1 MSDNDWFDTP
11 NWHDANDPI
20 DPGGAA
26 AGPGAIGPVP
36 ATLISNTGAAAGPGA
51 IGPVPAELISN
62 TGAGDW
68 HWEYDDNGLMIRVDD
83 VDPID
88 PGGAAAGP
96 GAVGGLAPVSNT
108 TGTDGNPAGT
118 PGAAGGAP
126 FQVNYSELEK
136 FAQEHDLNAEEL
148 AQWASGDP
156 DFAERYLATHGKVNF
171 GTYLKI
177 KEFMASKQ
185 IAGTTFAAH
194 NTQTA
199 TALRASIAMTKAQ
212 EEANAAAI
220 DATRM
225 V

>member
-1 MSDNDWFDTP
+1 MSDNDWFDSP
-11 NWHDANDPI
+11 NWHDANEAI

-36 ATLISNTGAAAGPGA
+36 AQLISNTG
-51 IGPVPAELISN
+51 
-62 TGAGDW
+62 TGDW
-68 HWEYDDNGLMIRVDD
+68 HWELGDDGLMNYVQDIE
-83 VDPID
+83 D
-88 PGGAAAGP
+88 PGGAGPGP
-96 GAVGGLAPVSNT
+96 GAGIGGLAPVSNT
-108 TGTDGNPAGT
+108 TTEGGPAGT
-118 PGAAGGAP
+118 PAGASGAP
-126 FQVNYSELEK
+126 FQVSYSELEK

-156 DFAERYLATHGKVNF
+156 DFAEQYLATHGKVNF

-185 IAGTTFAAH
+185 IAGTAFAEH
-194 NTQTA
+194 NAQTSN
-199 TALRASIAMTKAQ
+199 ALRLAVASTKAQ
-212 EEANAAAI
+212 EERNAAAI

>member
-1 MSDNDWFDTP
+1 MSDNDWFDSP
-11 NWHDANDPI
+11 NWHDANEAV

-36 ATLISNTGAAAGPGA
+36 AQLISSTSSPGDYHYE
-51 IGPVPAELISN
+51 IGDDGMWLYVPNE
-62 TGAGDW
+62 
-68 HWEYDDNGLMIRVDD
+68 
-83 VDPID
+83 DPSD

-96 GAVGGLAPVSNT
+96 GASGGLAPISNT
-108 TGTDGNPAGT
+108 TTESGPAGT
-118 PGAAGGAP
+118 PAGASGAP
-126 FQVNYSELEK
+126 FQVSYSELEK

-185 IAGTTFAAH
+185 IAGTTFAEHNAH
-194 NTQTA
+194 TA
-199 TALRASIAMTKAQ
+199 NALRLAVATTKAQ
-212 EEANAAAI
+212 EERNAAAI

>member
-1 MSDNDWFDTP
+1 MSDNDWFDSP
-11 NWHDANDPI
+11 NWHDAHEAV

-36 ATLISNTGAAAGPGA
+36 AQLISSTSSPGDYHYE
-51 IGPVPAELISN
+51 IGDDGMWLYVPNE
-62 TGAGDW
+62 
-68 HWEYDDNGLMIRVDD
+68 
-83 VDPID
+83 DPSD

-96 GAVGGLAPVSNT
+96 GASGGLAPISNAT
-108 TGTDGNPAGT
+108 TEGGPASTPAG
-118 PGAAGGAP
+118 ASGAP
-126 FQVNYSELEK
+126 FQLNYSELEK
-136 FAQEHDLNAEEL
+136 FAEEHDLNAAEL
-148 AQWASGDP
+148 AEWASGDP

-185 IAGTTFAAH
+185 IAGAAFAEH
-194 NTQTA
+194 NTQTSN
-199 TALRASIAMTKAQ
+199 ALRFSIASTKAQ
-212 EEANAAAI
+212 EEANARAI

>member
-1 MSDNDWFDTP
+1 MSDNDWFDSP
-11 NWHDANDPI
+11 NWHDANEAI

-36 ATLISNTGAAAGPGA
+36 AQLISSTSDPGGYHYE
-51 IGPVPAELISN
+51 IGDDGMWLYVPDE
-62 TGAGDW
+62 
-68 HWEYDDNGLMIRVDD
+68 
-83 VDPID
+83 DPMD

-96 GAVGGLAPVSNT
+96 GAGGGLAPISNT
-108 TGTDGNPAGT
+108 TTPEGAPAGA
-118 PGAAGGAP
+118 PAGASGAP
-126 FQVNYSELEK
+126 FQVSYSELEK

-185 IAGTTFAAH
+185 IAGTAFAEH
-194 NTQTA
+194 NAQTSN
-199 TALRASIAMTKAQ
+199 ALRLAVASTKAQ
-212 EEANAAAI
+212 EERNAAAI

>member
-1 MSDNDWFDTP
+1 MSDNDWLDSP
-11 NWHDANDPI
+11 NWHDANEAV
-20 DPGGAA
+20 DPGGA

-36 ATLISNTGAAAGPGA
+36 ATLINNTAAAGPGA
-51 IGPVPAELISN
+51 IG
-62 TGAGDW
+62 D
-68 HWEYDDNGLMIRVDD
+68 
-83 VDPID
+83 
-88 PGGAAAGP
+88 
-96 GAVGGLAPVSNT
+96 LAPVSNT
-108 TGTDGNPAGT
+108 TTNQDS
-118 PGAAGGAP
+118 AAGSPGDATGAP
-126 FQVNYSELEK
+126 FKVNYSELEK

-148 AQWASGDP
+148 TQWASGDP

-185 IAGTTFAAH
+185 IAGTTFAAY